1 MSFEPVYKDLS
12 FNCKQ
17 KLCKTQSVVETRII
31 PPHGATIAR
40 VLCINARCVM
50 GNAEVFAGEV
60 RYTGRAC
67 FKVLFVDGEG
77 ANRYVESNVDFS
89 DKIECS
95 LIKSDSF
102 VFLRGYVLDTDVIN
116 VSQGEIKLA
125 SVIEITLDGDVKN
138 ELHYLSNE
146 CVGLYTEVKQ
156 MNCSTLVAHG
166 NGVATASNTVEKV
179 KLTDISFAEHK
190 VVVKS
195 RVAGTD
201 IVRVE
206 GVIISEICGQTDDG
220 LLCSATVETP
230 FSEEMGAIGAR
241 FGDSVVARAKVSGNA
256 RVERNDDICAVVV
269 DYDLNFSYCVYEK
282 TSCDVVTDA
291 FSATHEL
298 NLEFAKKEIT
308 CVKQGVTLCDR
319 VEGNVT
325 LDANMPIVDNILT
338 VTALALNVTNALSGD
353 GEVLVEGIVSGNVI
367 YYSAEANSKNSVAI
381 ELPFSLKLNASE
393 VQDDDEINAWGEVT
407 AVNAKIRRGNEI
419 DIRIDVAIETEV
431 SRKSEVNVVCAVN
444 QGEMREV
451 RTCAYSMHI
460 AKSGETLWETAKA
473 LCSTPEVIMEQ
484 NSEITLPFKGGEKVI
499 IYRHLNK

>member
-1 MSFEPVYKDLS
+1 
-12 FNCKQ
+12 
-17 KLCKTQSVVETRII
+17 
-31 PPHGATIAR
+31 
-40 VLCINARCVM
+40 
-50 GNAEVFAGEV
+50 
-60 RYTGRAC
+60 
-67 FKVLFVDGEG
+67 
-77 ANRYVESNVDFS
+77 
-89 DKIECS
+89 
-95 LIKSDSF
+95 
-102 VFLRGYVLDTDVIN
+102 
-116 VSQGEIKLA
+116 
-125 SVIEITLDGDVKN
+125 
-138 ELHYLSNE
+138 
-146 CVGLYTEVKQ
+146 
-156 MNCSTLVAHG
+156 
-166 NGVATASNTVEKV
+166 
-179 KLTDISFAEHK
+179 
-190 VVVKS
+190 
-195 RVAGTD
+195 
-201 IVRVE
+201 
-206 GVIISEICGQTDDG
+206 
-220 LLCSATVETP
+220 
-230 FSEEMGAIGAR
+230 
-241 FGDSVVARAKVSGNA
+241 
-256 RVERNDDICAVVV
+256 VERNDDICAVVV

-419 DIRIDVAIETEV
+419 DIRADVAIETEV

-460 AKSGETLWETAKA
+460 AKSDETLWETAKA
-473 LCSTPEVIMEQ
+473 LCTTPEVIMEQ
-484 NSEITLPFKGGEKVI
+484 NGEITLPFKGGEKVI